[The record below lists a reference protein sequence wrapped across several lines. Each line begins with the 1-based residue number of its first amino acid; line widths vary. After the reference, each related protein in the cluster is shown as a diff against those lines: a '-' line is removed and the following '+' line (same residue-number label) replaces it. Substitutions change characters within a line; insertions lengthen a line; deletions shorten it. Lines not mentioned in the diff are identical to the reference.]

1 MFVKFGEP
9 ESVLNGDF
17 YDYAEV
23 SLIDGLYEPPV
34 SLSGLAKSF
43 RANAMHGSAIYAKR
57 NILSL
62 AIDLETSGKLS
73 KKDFNRFTLDFFIFG
88 NAYLLAVRNGF
99 NKIVK
104 YVHLPALYMRRRE
117 EEDSYSYKTFSQ
129 QIDYK
134 KGTVFHFMEYDP
146 TQEIYG
152 VPEYFATL
160 SSIWLNE
167 DATLFRRKYYKN
179 GAHSGYLLYMNNPNM
194 DAAMEDEIK
203 ATLNSAKGL
212 GNFKNMFINGRG
224 TDKEKPELIPVGQIN
239 AKDEFASMK
248 NVTTADIL
256 SAHRIPIEL
265 MSVVR
270 ENLKGSGDLNK
281 IDRIFKINEIQALG
295 SRLLELNDFGG
306 ENIILLKPYEA
317 LGE

>member
-1 MFVKFGEP
+1 MFLKFGEP

-23 SLIDGLYEPPV
+23 LLIDGLYEPPV

-62 AIDLETSGKLS
+62 AMDLVTSGKLS

-88 NAYLLAVRNGF
+88 NAYLLAVRNGL

-104 YVHLPALYMRRRE
+104 FVHLPALYMRRRE
-117 EEDSYSYKTFSQ
+117 EENCYTYKTFSER
-129 QIDYK
+129 IDYK
-134 KGTVFHFMEYDP
+134 KGSVFHFLEYDP

-152 VPEYFATL
+152 IPEYFATL

-194 DAAMEDEIK
+194 DAEMENEIK

-295 SRLLELNDFGG
+295 NRLLELNEFAGD
-306 ENIILLKPYEA
+306 EIILLKPYEG